1 LQYAIL
7 FVVGVFASLAAAFIA
22 HRAARR
28 EGEAGWLYFSAI
40 TFRMLALLVG
50 CTAVY
55 VIASPGA
62 GALIGAY
69 ALGIAA
75 ASLTHLLVA
84 LVKLRE

>member
-1 LQYAIL
+1 
-7 FVVGVFASLAAAFIA
+7 
-22 HRAARR
+22 
-28 EGEAGWLYFSAI
+28 
-40 TFRMLALLVG
+40 MLALLVG